1 MLSKY
6 RVRSKLARISE
17 MKVMDEF
24 GGVSKLH
31 G

>member
-1 MLSKY
+1 MLSK
-6 RVRSKLARISE
+6 RGVRSKLARISE

-24 GGVSKLH
+24 GGMSKLR